1 MVPILRN
8 CYVYF
13 EVTVMPRLNLDL
25 QVQNAPV
32 TMSIGLSTLEM
43 PPNTLLGSWQGS
55 VGICTTGQILVSG
68 QWCSPEN
75 PSVGAYGYG
84 ATVGCLVFLDDSSS
98 FETWD
103 GVMVNAS
110 VSFSING
117 VVVPTPLPTL
127 ALNNGGASAGAA
139 TETPPSS
146 TSPARVQRSAVVS
159 PTTESW
165 SRGISSSS
173 NASLTP
179 TLLVPASEELYP
191 TVTLQTP
198 STAVMCRFSS
208 EDVILQDSIGP
219 LPRGATVYAVDGSV
233 ILSPEG
239 AGAYAGVPT
248 QVTTA

>member
-68 QWCSPEN
+68 QWCSPED

-117 VVVPTPLPTL
+117 VFVPAPLPTL
-127 ALNNGGASAGAA
+127 APNNDGASVGAA
-139 TETPPSS
+139 TGTSQASSLSPTTAS
-146 TSPARVQRSAVVS
+146 TSRVPRSAVVS

-165 SRGISSSS
+165 SNSK
-173 NASLTP
+173 ASASHAGLTP

-208 EDVILQDSIGP
+208 EDVILRDSIGP

-233 ILSPEG
+233 IISPEG
-239 AGAYAGVPT
+239 STSNG
-248 QVTTA
+248 TTA

>member
-1 MVPILRN
+1 MHDGTNSRVRPMVLARG
-8 CYVYF
+8 
-13 EVTVMPRLNLDL
+13 
-25 QVQNAPV
+25 PV
-32 TMSIGLSTLEM
+32 
-43 PPNTLLGSWQGS
+43 
-55 VGICTTGQILVSG
+55 CRR
-68 QWCSPEN
+68 
-75 PSVGAYGYG
+75 AYGYG

-117 VVVPTPLPTL
+117 VVVPAPLPTL
-127 ALNNGGASAGAA
+127 ALNNEGASAGAA
-139 TETPPSS
+139 TGTSPSS
-146 TSPARVQRSAVVS
+146 TATSPARVPRSTVVS
-159 PTTESW
+159 PTPESW
-165 SRGISSSS
+165 SNGK
-173 NASLTP
+173 ASASLAGLTP

-233 ILSPEG
+233 IISPEA
-239 AGAYAGVPT
+239 AGASAGVPMYIG
-248 QVTTA
+248 TA